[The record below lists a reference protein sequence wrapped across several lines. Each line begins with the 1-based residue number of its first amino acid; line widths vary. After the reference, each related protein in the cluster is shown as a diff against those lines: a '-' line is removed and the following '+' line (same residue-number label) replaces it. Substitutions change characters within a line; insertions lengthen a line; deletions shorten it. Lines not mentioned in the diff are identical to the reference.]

1 MAYKSNSN
9 KFWTGFLAVLLVL
22 VIAGTAALVGVFSD
36 GFKNWDK
43 FKTDEEQQ
51 EQTEETADNGAPAT
65 DENGDELAGNT
76 PVAMP
81 MAMTFRS
88 ARSLDGVE
96 AAYDSVTLKATVEP
110 INATDKRLDWS
121 VSFVNPSDAW
131 ATGKTVTDYVTVTP
145 SSDGADT
152 ATVQCLQDFG
162 AKIKVTAASRAY
174 PDKKADCTIDFA
186 KRIEDISFSF
196 QPSSGGSAV
205 VANANDETMT
215 IPTWDC
221 SLTLAPSITYS
232 DFTVEDTFAEEY
244 TIVEGEG
251 AETLYAALA
260 EIGGDVATIALYT
273 PIGFSGSASSYS
285 MEFGFMDNMTI
296 DDDDVGQWYYGEAPS
311 LFNDV
316 FAWLRD
322 NPTSPIFAFEFEL
335 TGTYSSVSGSIDILF
350 NSGSYVFAVSGVK
363 LNQSNVI
370 I

>member
-1 MAYKSNSN
+1 MSRNNIGWKILSL
-9 KFWTGFLAVLLVL
+9 FLALII
-22 VIAGTAALVGVFSD
+22 IAGVIVGVVF
-36 GFKNWDK
+36 WDRGNIVFNPIGQEQK
-43 FKTDEEQQ
+43 QPADDEEQQ
-51 EQTEETADNGAPAT
+51 DNGAPAT
-65 DENGDELAGNT
+65 DENGDEVANNT

-88 ARSLDGVE
+88 ARSLDGAS

-110 INATDKRLDWS
+110 SNATDKRLDWS

-186 KRIEDISFSF
+186 KRIEDVDFSF
-196 QPSSGGSAV
+196 QPSSGGSPV
-205 VANANDETMT
+205 VVGASDETMT
-215 IPTWDC
+215 LPTWDC
-221 SLTLAPSITYS
+221 SLTLTPSITYS
-232 DFTVEDTFAEEY
+232 DFTVEDTFTEDY
-244 TIVEGEG
+244 TIVDGEG
-251 AETLYAALA
+251 AETMYAALA
-260 EIGGDVATIALYT
+260 DIGGVAATIALST
-273 PIGFSGSASSYS
+273 PIPFVGSSSPYS
-285 MEFGFMDNMTI
+285 MEFGFMDNATCNDGDMM
-296 DDDDVGQWYYGEAPS
+296 WYYGESPS
-311 LFNDV
+311 LFNDM

-322 NPTSPIFAFEFEL
+322 NSTSPIFAFEFEL

-363 LNQSNVI
+363 LDQSNVI
-370 I
+370 V

>member
-1 MAYKSNSN
+1 MKNNIGWKILSL
-9 KFWTGFLAVLLVL
+9 FLALII
-22 VIAGTAALVGVFSD
+22 IAGVIVGVVF
-36 GFKNWDK
+36 WDRGNIVFNPIGQEQK
-43 FKTDEEQQ
+43 QPADDEEQQ
-51 EQTEETADNGAPAT
+51 DNGAPAT
-65 DENGDELAGNT
+65 DENGDEVANNT

-88 ARSLDGVE
+88 ARSLDGAS

-110 INATDKRLDWS
+110 SNATDKRLDWS

-186 KRIEDISFSF
+186 KRIEDVDFSF
-196 QPSSGGSAV
+196 QPSSGGSPV
-205 VANANDETMT
+205 VVGASDETMT
-215 IPTWDC
+215 LPTWDC
-221 SLTLAPSITYS
+221 SLTLTPSITYS

-251 AETLYAALA
+251 AETMYAALA
-260 EIGGDVATIALYT
+260 DIGGVAATIALFT
-273 PIGFSGSASSYS
+273 PIPFVGSSSPYS
-285 MEFGFMDNMTI
+285 MEFGFMDNATCNDGDMM
-296 DDDDVGQWYYGEAPS
+296 WYYGESPS
-311 LFNDV
+311 LFNDM

-322 NPTSPIFAFEFEL
+322 NSTSPIFAFEFEL

-363 LNQSNVI
+363 LDQSNVI
-370 I
+370 V

>member
-1 MAYKSNSN
+1 MSRNNIGWKILSL
-9 KFWTGFLAVLLVL
+9 FLALII
-22 VIAGTAALVGVFSD
+22 IAGVIVGVVF
-36 GFKNWDK
+36 WDRGNIVFNPIGQEQK
-43 FKTDEEQQ
+43 QPADDEEQQ
-51 EQTEETADNGAPAT
+51 DNGAPAT
-65 DENGDELAGNT
+65 DENGDEVANNT

-88 ARSLDGVE
+88 ARSLDGAS

-110 INATDKRLDWS
+110 SNATDKRLDWS

-186 KRIEDISFSF
+186 KRIEDVDFSF
-196 QPSSGGSAV
+196 QPSSGGSPV
-205 VANANDETMT
+205 VVGASDETMT
-215 IPTWDC
+215 LPTWDC
-221 SLTLAPSITYS
+221 SLTLTPSITYS
-232 DFTVEDTFAEEY
+232 GFTVEDTFTEDY
-244 TIVEGEG
+244 TIVDGEG
-251 AETLYAALA
+251 AETMYAALA
-260 EIGGDVATIALYT
+260 DIGGVAATIALST
-273 PIGFSGSASSYS
+273 PIPFVGSSSPYS
-285 MEFGFMDNMTI
+285 MEFGFMDNATCNDGDMM
-296 DDDDVGQWYYGEAPS
+296 WYYGESPS
-311 LFNDV
+311 LFNDM

-322 NPTSPIFAFEFEL
+322 NSTSPIFAFEFEL

-363 LNQSNVI
+363 LDQSNVI
-370 I
+370 V

>member
-1 MAYKSNSN
+1 MSRNNIGWKILSL
-9 KFWTGFLAVLLVL
+9 FLALII
-22 VIAGTAALVGVFSD
+22 IAGVIVGVVF
-36 GFKNWDK
+36 WDRGNIVFNPIGQEQK
-43 FKTDEEQQ
+43 QPADDEEQQ
-51 EQTEETADNGAPAT
+51 DNGAPAT
-65 DENGDELAGNT
+65 DENGDEVANNT

-88 ARSLDGVE
+88 ARSLDGAS

-110 INATDKRLDWS
+110 SNATDKRLDWS

-186 KRIEDISFSF
+186 KRIEDVDFSF
-196 QPSSGGSAV
+196 QPSSGGSPV
-205 VANANDETMT
+205 VVGASDETMT
-215 IPTWDC
+215 LPTWDC
-221 SLTLAPSITYS
+221 SLTLTPSITYS
-232 DFTVEDTFAEEY
+232 DFTVEDTFTEDY
-244 TIVEGEG
+244 TIVDGEG
-251 AETLYAALA
+251 AETMYAALA
-260 EIGGDVATIALYT
+260 DIGGVAATIALFT
-273 PIGFSGSASSYS
+273 PIPFVGSSSPYS
-285 MEFGFMDNMTI
+285 MEFGFMDNATCNDGDMM
-296 DDDDVGQWYYGEAPS
+296 WYYGESPS
-311 LFNDV
+311 LFNDM

-322 NPTSPIFAFEFEL
+322 NSTSPIFAFEFEL

-363 LNQSNVI
+363 LDQSNVI
-370 I
+370 V

>member
-1 MAYKSNSN
+1 MQRNNIGWKILSL
-9 KFWTGFLAVLLVL
+9 FLALIIVAG
-22 VIAGTAALVGVFSD
+22 VIVGVVF
-36 GFKNWDK
+36 WDRDNIV
-43 FKTDEEQQ
+43 FNPIEQEQPADEEEQQ
-51 EQTEETADNGAPAT
+51 GEEDDGGAPVTNEDGEEVAS
-65 DENGDELAGNT
+65 NT

-88 ARSLDGVE
+88 ARSLDGAS

-110 INATDKRLDWS
+110 SNATDKRLDWS

-186 KRIEDISFSF
+186 KRIEDVDFSF
-196 QPSSGGSAV
+196 QPSSGGSPV
-205 VANANDETMT
+205 VVGASDETMT
-215 IPTWDC
+215 LPTWDC
-221 SLTLAPSITYS
+221 SLTLTPSITYS
-232 DFTVEDTFAEEY
+232 DFTVEDTFTEDY
-244 TIVEGEG
+244 TIVDGEG
-251 AETLYAALA
+251 AETMYAALA
-260 EIGGDVATIALYT
+260 DIGGVAATIALFT
-273 PIGFSGSASSYS
+273 PIPFVGSSSPYS
-285 MEFGFMDNMTI
+285 MEFGFMDNATCNDGDMM
-296 DDDDVGQWYYGEAPS
+296 WYYGESPS
-311 LFNDV
+311 LFNDM

-322 NPTSPIFAFEFEL
+322 NSTSPIFAFEFEL

-363 LNQSNVI
+363 LDQSNVI
-370 I
+370 V

>member
-1 MAYKSNSN
+1 MQRNNIGWKILSL
-9 KFWTGFLAVLLVL
+9 FLALIIVAG
-22 VIAGTAALVGVFSD
+22 VIVGVVF
-36 GFKNWDK
+36 WDRGNIV
-43 FKTDEEQQ
+43 FNPIEQEQPADEEEQQ
-51 EQTEETADNGAPAT
+51 GEEDDGGAPVTNEDGEEVAS
-65 DENGDELAGNT
+65 NT

-145 SSDGADT
+145 TSDGADT

-174 PDKKADCTIDFA
+174 SDKKADCTIDFA

-205 VANANDETMT
+205 VANANDETMS
-215 IPTWDC
+215 IPTWNC
-221 SLTLAPSITYS
+221 SLTLTPSITYS

-251 AETLYAALA
+251 AETMYAALA
-260 EIGGDVATIALYT
+260 EIGGTAATIALST
-273 PIGFSGSASSYS
+273 PIPFVGSSSSYP
-285 MEFGFMDNMTI
+285 MESSFMDNASASESG
-296 DDDDVGQWYYGEAPS
+296 DPYYYGERPE
-311 LFNDV
+311 LFNDM

-322 NPTSPIFAFEFEL
+322 NSTSPLFAFEFEL

-350 NSGSYVFAVSGVK
+350 DAGSYVIAVSGVS
-363 LNQSNVI
+363 LNQSSI
-370 I
+370 IV